1 MFHFLGLPVGL
12 VLWVICRTTK
22 KISVFAQN
30 RKDRVCDFTAGGT
43 YAGSGTEL
51 SLVLITWLQAI
62 RVIISCNFSLINDT
76 LKWKIGTHT
85 AGFHPLKI

>member
-1 MFHFLGLPVGL
+1 MFG
-12 VLWVICRTTK
+12 
-22 KISVFAQN
+22 QN
-30 RKDRVCDFTAGGT
+30 RKDRVCDFIARGT

-62 RVIISCNFSLINDT
+62 SVMISCNFSLINDT